1 MDLTFSHITALVLL
15 RIWSCNHPLTLR
27 AFHDLRPRDA
37 GHLPFRHLR
46 EPRPIVGSADTE
58 AAVRMAIENVKKP
71 SMRHT
76 LDKLWDEASEKNPL
90 HVLVGPKRG
99 RHSTQRILFH
109 QISAPLPS
117 HALLEIAPGIAVCSP
132 EMVFVQMAEAL
143 SVAELI
149 ALLTAPARPSAFV
162 ERADRVRGVRK
173 ARIAVRY
180 VRAKSASPKE
190 TEMDALLLTPQKW
203 GGMGFPEA
211 LVNEPV
217 SLSSQAARIL
227 RGNRVVCD
235 LLWPQYSLAAEYD
248 GREAHHSRHQQTR
261 DSRRRDAL
269 LANGTD
275 VVTIT
280 SPQIDGVSDFL
291 EVADAISRKMKRRPL
306 KRTETFWERHLQLR
320 HGIRSY
326 HCNYLSRPSR
336 RDDAMPDGPAPR

>member
-76 LDKLWDEASEKNPL
+76 LDKLWDEASEKNPI

-149 ALLTAPARPSAFV
+149 ALGYELCGCYPLDT
-162 ERADRVRGVRK
+162 ER
-173 ARIAVRY
+173 
-180 VRAKSASPKE
+180 S
-190 TEMDALLLTPQKW
+190 
-203 GGMGFPEA
+203 EA
-211 LVNEPV
+211 LVRAPPHNTRPP
-217 SLSSQAARIL
+217 QRL
-227 RGNRVVCD
+227 RR
-235 LLWPQYSLAAEYD
+235 
-248 GREAHHSRHQQTR
+248 
-261 DSRRRDAL
+261 SRR
-269 LANGTD
+269 
-275 VVTIT
+275 
-280 SPQIDGVSDFL
+280 
-291 EVADAISRKMKRRPL
+291 SRKRRSQGADRRP
-306 KRTETFWERHLQLR
+306 
-320 HGIRSY
+320 I
-326 HCNYLSRPSR
+326 CSREI
-336 RDDAMPDGPAPR
+336 GLT